1 MTKKSIAVIGLGRF
15 GSTVA
20 KTVANMGHE
29 VLGVDK
35 DEDMVQKISPYV
47 THAVVADTSDEDA
60 LRELS
65 LNQFDVVVIGIGDNL
80 QGNLMT
86 AMLVKEIGVEYII
99 AKAQD
104 IMQGKLL
111 EKIGVDLVIYPES
124 DMAIRVAQM
133 LVREHVV
140 DYLQLSKDIGL
151 VEMETPEYLQG
162 KNLIEANIRVR
173 FNVSV
178 VAIRRNNDVIAP
190 PDPHGP
196 LMASDMLLIIGRD
209 EDITRLERGR

>member
-104 IMQGKLL
+104 RLR
-111 EKIGVDLVIYPES
+111 KIRRRNPIVK
-124 DMAIRVAQM
+124 RVAQF
-133 LVREHVV
+133 
-140 DYLQLSKDIGL
+140 QNG
-151 VEMETPEYLQG
+151 TFG
-162 KNLIEANIRVR
+162 
-173 FNVSV
+173 
-178 VAIRRNNDVIAP
+178 AIRLRVIPFFKGGISGHAP
-190 PDPHGP
+190 F
-196 LMASDMLLIIGRD
+196 
-209 EDITRLERGR
+209 

>member
-178 VAIRRNNDVIAP
+178 VAIRRNNEP
-190 PDPHGP
+190 
-196 LMASDMLLIIGRD
+196 
-209 EDITRLERGR
+209 

>member
-178 VAIRRNNDVIAP
+178 VAIRAI
-190 PDPHGP
+190 
-196 LMASDMLLIIGRD
+196 MTLLHHQIPMSR
-209 EDITRLERGR
+209 